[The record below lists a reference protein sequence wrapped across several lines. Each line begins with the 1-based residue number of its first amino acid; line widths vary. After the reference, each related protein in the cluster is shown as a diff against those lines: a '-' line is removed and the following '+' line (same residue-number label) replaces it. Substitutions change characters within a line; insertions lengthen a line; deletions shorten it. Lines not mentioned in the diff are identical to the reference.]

1 MGKIVCVFVMFWGNF
16 VMSLV
21 IVSLANLV
29 DLNKKEA
36 QVYF

>member
-1 MGKIVCVFVMFWGNF
+1 MFWGNF

-29 DLNKKEA
+29 DLNRKEA